1 MPTSHELVRDL
12 TASSVFLH
20 MECIRLKK
28 ENAEL
33 KSELDSVRADLLA
46 MKAQKDRPDE
56 KK

>member
-12 TASSVFLH
+12 TASSIFFYT
-20 MECIRLKK
+20 ECKRLTK

-33 KSELDSVRADLLA
+33 QSKLDSVQAELLA
-46 MKAQKDRPDE
+46 MKAKQDHPEE